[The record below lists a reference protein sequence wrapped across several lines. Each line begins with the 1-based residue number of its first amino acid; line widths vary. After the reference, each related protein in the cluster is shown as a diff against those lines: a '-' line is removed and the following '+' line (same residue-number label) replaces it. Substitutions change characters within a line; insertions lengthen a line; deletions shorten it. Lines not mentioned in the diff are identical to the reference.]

1 MAVPMIYP
9 VILSGG
15 SGSRLWPLS
24 RRSYPKQF
32 LALSGPLT
40 LFQATADRVR
50 GEGFAPL
57 TVVASDEHR
66 FLAGEQLQAIGMTPR
81 RLVIEPLARNTA
93 LAVAVALLDIAEEA
107 PDGLALV
114 LPSDHVIT
122 KLPAFQAAVAAA
134 AHQAAAGHLMTFGI
148 TPDRPETG
156 YGYIERG
163 AALDGEAFA
172 IARFTEKP
180 DQATAQ
186 QFLASGR
193 YAWNSGMFLLPVR
206 QTLAAFAEH
215 APAVLA
221 AAKATLAAA
230 ARDLDFLRLDKA
242 TLERAPSISFDVAIM
257 EKVAG
262 AGVVPCEIGWSD
274 IGAWD
279 ALWQLG
285 EQDAAGNVMLGD
297 AVAEG
302 ARNCYLRSE
311 SRLVTAIGVEDLVV
325 VETDTAVLVAP
336 TAQAQRVKELVERLQ
351 REGRS
356 EANEHARV
364 LRPWGFYRSI
374 SVGQRWQVKH
384 ISVKPGASLSLQMH
398 HHRAEHWVVVSGMA
412 RTTCGEEVRLV
423 HENESVYIPAGE
435 KHRLENPGKVPLDL
449 IEVQTGSYLGE
460 DDIVR
465 FSDNYGRVG

>member
-1 MAVPMIYP
+1 MAEPLLYP

-40 LFQATADRVR
+40 LFQGTAARVQ
-50 GEGFAPL
+50 GAGFAPL

-66 FLAGEQLQAIGMTPR
+66 FLAAEQLQAEGLTPR
-81 RLVIEPLARNTA
+81 RLIIEPLARNTA
-93 LAVAVALLDIAEEA
+93 LAVAVALLDIAESA

-114 LPSDHVIT
+114 LPSDHVIG
-122 KLPAFQAAVAAA
+122 KPAAFQAAIAAA
-134 AHQAAAGHLMTFGI
+134 ARQAAGGRLMTFGI
-148 TPDRPETG
+148 TPARPETG

-163 AALDGEAFA
+163 AALDDGAYVIE
-172 IARFTEKP
+172 RFTEKP
-180 DQATAQ
+180 DLKTAAD
-186 QFLASGR
+186 FLASGR
-193 YAWNSGMFLLPVR
+193 YLWNSGMFLLPVR
-206 QTLAAFAEH
+206 ATLAAFATQ

-221 AAKATLAAA
+221 AAQATLAAA

-242 TLERAPSISFDVAIM
+242 TLEAAPSLSFDVAIM
-257 EKVAG
+257 EKVSG

-285 EQDAAGNVMLGD
+285 EQDGEGNVVVGD
-297 AVAEG
+297 AVALDSS
-302 ARNCYLRSE
+302 NCYLRGE
-311 SRLVTAIGVEDLVV
+311 SRLVTALGLDGIVV

-336 TAQAQRVKELVERLQ
+336 VAQAQRVKELVERLQ
-351 REGRS
+351 RDGRS

-364 LRPWGFYRSI
+364 LRPWGTYRSV

-398 HHRAEHWVVVSGMA
+398 HHRAEHWVVVSGTA
-412 RTTCGEEVRLV
+412 RTTCGEVVKLI

>member
-1 MAVPMIYP
+1 MPEQIFP

-50 GEGFAPL
+50 GPGFAPV

-66 FLAGEQLQAIGMTPR
+66 FLAGEQLQALGLAPR
-81 RLVIEPLARNTA
+81 RLIIEPVARNTA
-93 LAVAVALLDIAEEA
+93 PAVAVALLDIAEAA

-114 LPSDHVIT
+114 LPSDHVIG
-122 KLPAFQAAVAAA
+122 KAKAFQAAIAAA
-134 AHQAAAGHLMTFGI
+134 ARQAAAGHLMTFGI
-148 TPDRPETG
+148 APTRPDTG

-163 AALDGEAFA
+163 AALDAA
-172 IARFTEKP
+172 ASRIQRFTEKP
-180 DQATAQ
+180 DRATAEG
-186 QFLASGR
+186 FVASGR
-193 YAWNSGMFLLPVR
+193 YLWNSGMFLLPVR
-206 QTLAAFAEH
+206 QTLAAFERH

-221 AAKATLAAA
+221 AARAARDAA
-230 ARDLDFLRLDKA
+230 ARDLDFLRLDQA
-242 TLERAPSISFDVAIM
+242 ALAAAPALSFDVAIM
-257 EKVAG
+257 EKVG
-262 AGVVPCEIGWSD
+262 DAGVVPCDIAWSD

-285 EQDAAGNVMLGD
+285 DRDADGNVRLGEV
-297 AVAEG
+297 VAEG

-311 SRLVTAIGVEDLVV
+311 SRLVTALGVEDLIV

-336 TAQAQRVKELVERLQ
+336 VDQAQRVKELVERLQ

-356 EANEHARV
+356 EAKEHARV

-374 SVGQRWQVKH
+374 SLGERWQVKH

-398 HHRAEHWVVVSGMA
+398 HHRAEHWVVVSGTA
-412 RTTCGEEVRLV
+412 RTTRGEEVSLI
-423 HENESVYIPAGE
+423 HENESIYIPAGE

-465 FSDNYGRVG
+465 FSDNYGRVK

>member
-32 LALSGPLT
+32 LALNGPLT
-40 LFQATADRVR
+40 LFQATAARVR
-50 GEGFAPL
+50 GEGYAPL

-66 FLAGEQLQAIGMTPR
+66 FLAGEQLQALEMTPR

-107 PDGLALV
+107 PEGLALV
-114 LPSDHVIT
+114 LPSDHVIQ
-122 KLPAFQAAVAAA
+122 KLPDFQAAVAAA
-134 AHQAAAGHLMTFGI
+134 ARQAAAGHLMTFGI

-172 IARFTEKP
+172 VARFTEKP

-230 ARDLDFLRLDKA
+230 TRDLDFLRLDKA
-242 TLERAPSISFDVAIM
+242 ALEAAPAVSFDVAIM

-285 EQDAAGNVMLGD
+285 EQDAAGNVLLGD

-302 ARNCYLRSE
+302 ARNCYLRAE

-336 TAQAQRVKELVERLQ
+336 TAQAQRVKELVERLK

-374 SVGQRWQVKH
+374 SIGKRWQVKH

-398 HHRAEHWVVVSGMA
+398 RHRAEHWVVVSGMA

-423 HENESVYIPAGE
+423 QENESVYIPAGE

>member
-1 MAVPMIYP
+1 MAEQIFP

-40 LFQATADRVR
+40 LFQATAERVR
-50 GEGFAPL
+50 GAGFAPV

-66 FLAGEQLQAIGMTPR
+66 FLAGEQLQARGLAPR
-81 RLVIEPLARNTA
+81 RLIIEPVARNTA
-93 LAVAVALLDIAEEA
+93 PAVAVALLDIAEAA

-114 LPSDHVIT
+114 LPSDHVIG
-122 KLPAFQAAVAAA
+122 KAKAFQAAIAAA
-134 AHQAAAGHLMTFGI
+134 ARQAARGHLMTFGI
-148 TPDRPETG
+148 APTRPDTG
-156 YGYIERG
+156 YGYIEQG
-163 AALDGEAFA
+163 AALDGSASV
-172 IARFTEKP
+172 IQRFTEKP
-180 DQATAQ
+180 DRATAEG
-186 QFLASGR
+186 FLASGR
-193 YAWNSGMFLLPVR
+193 YLWNSGMFLLPVR
-206 QTLAAFAEH
+206 QTLAAFERH

-221 AAKATLAAA
+221 AARQARERA
-230 ARDLDFLRLDKA
+230 ARDLDFLRLDQA
-242 TLERAPSISFDVAIM
+242 ALAAAPALSFDVAIM
-257 EKVAG
+257 EKVSD

-285 EQDAAGNVMLGD
+285 QRDEDGNVLVGA

-311 SRLVTAIGVEDLVV
+311 SRLVTALGVEDLIV

-336 TAQAQRVKELVERLQ
+336 VAQAQRVKELVERLQ

-374 SVGQRWQVKH
+374 SVGERWQVKH

-398 HHRAEHWVVVSGMA
+398 HHRAEHWVVVSGTA
-412 RTTCGEEVRLV
+412 RTTRGEEVSLI
-423 HENESVYIPAGE
+423 HENESIYIPAGE

-465 FSDNYGRVG
+465 FSDNYGRVT